1 VAGSEPNGA
10 PTGAPTETVIGAPPQ
25 AYGAP
30 PDAAAG
36 PPPGAPVRPR
46 GLVRWGVALVTLAVV
61 VGAVSVG
68 VIFLAAGTVDS
79 AVRGWLPPDTVAYLE
94 IRADLPGDQRARAAD
109 LLTRFPGF
117 ADRATLEAKIDD
129 VIDRLLEGAGVRWTQ
144 EVKPW
149 LGGEFGL
156 VMTAAVF
163 DAAVVPDPGELEPPA
178 PPQDGAALLIGVTDA
193 AAATAWV
200 TAQLEG
206 EMRTETY
213 RGGELTLV
221 DSPDGTRL
229 AFAARNDLLV
239 LGLEPTV
246 KSVLDTG
253 GASIVGVSE
262 PFSAGR
268 RAVPGAY
275 LAFGYLD
282 LAAFVDGTLGAAEG
296 AADIPQACLN
306 EALAAA
312 PTWAVGSVRA
322 EDGLLAFTSV
332 VPEVGERQATAAT
345 ASAIADHLPSTTI
358 VALGTREF
366 GPSLMAGLD
375 RLEALLACDPE
386 TAEIMD
392 QLLFGVAAFGGVE
405 ALAGWAG
412 DASFALGFD
421 DGAWTG
427 GFAATTADEAAA
439 GRALQQIRALLA
451 LAAAGAEVSV
461 EVREEPYGEGSLL
474 LIEVRSD
481 LAGEEPPVFAATVQG
496 GVFAV
501 GTVDFVKGV
510 VDTERDTSLAAT
522 EAYRRAISAA
532 GGTGVSEVF
541 IHIAGL
547 AAGIETMIPA
557 DEQERFRTE
566 VKPFLEPF
574 EAFAALEGPPG
585 ATIESRAV
593 ITFTK

>member
-10 PTGAPTETVIGAPPQ
+10 PTGATTETVIGAPPQ

-30 PDAAAG
+30 PDAATG

-46 GLVRWGVALVTLAVV
+46 GLVRWGVALVTLALV
-61 VGAVSVG
+61 VGAVSIG

-94 IRADLPGDQRARAAD
+94 VRADLPGDQRARAAD

-117 ADRATLEAKIDD
+117 ADRATLEAKIDE
-129 VIDRLLEGAGVRWTQ
+129 VIERLLEGAGVRWTQ

-163 DAAVVPDPGELEPPA
+163 DAAVVPDPGAFEPPA
-178 PPQDGAALLIGVTDA
+178 PPQDGAALLVGVTDA

-213 RGGELTLV
+213 GGGDLTLV

-239 LGLEPTV
+239 LGLEGTV
-246 KSVLDTG
+246 RSVLDTG
-253 GASIVGVSE
+253 GASRVGVSE

-268 RAVPGAY
+268 RAAPGAY
-275 LAFGYLD
+275 LAFGYVD

-296 AADIPQACLN
+296 AADIPQACLD

-332 VPEVGERQATAAT
+332 MPEVGERRATAAT
-345 ASAIADHLPSTTI
+345 ASAIAEHLPSTTI

-366 GPSLMAGLD
+366 GPSLTAGLD

-412 DASFALGFD
+412 DASFALAFD

-439 GRALQQIRALLA
+439 GRALEQMRALLA
-451 LAAAGAEVSV
+451 LAGAGAEVAI

-474 LIEVRSD
+474 LIEVGSE
-481 LAGEEPPVFAATVQG
+481 LAGEEPPMFAATVQG

-522 EAYRRAISAA
+522 EAYQRAISAA
-532 GGTGVSEVF
+532 GGVGVSEVF
-541 IHIAGL
+541 VDIAGL
-547 AAGIETMIPA
+547 AAAVETMIPA
-557 DEQERFRTE
+557 EEQERFRTE

-574 EAFAALEGPPG
+574 EAFAALAGPPG
-585 ATIESRAV
+585 AIIESRAV